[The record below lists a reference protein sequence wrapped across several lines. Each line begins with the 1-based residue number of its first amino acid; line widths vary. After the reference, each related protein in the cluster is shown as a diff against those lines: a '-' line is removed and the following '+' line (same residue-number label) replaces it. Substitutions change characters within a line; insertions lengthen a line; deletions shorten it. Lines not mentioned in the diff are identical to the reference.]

1 MKQVRLALSGSGFL
15 APIHAGA
22 VCALYELG
30 YSIVELAGTSGG
42 SIVAAYAAMGAT
54 ADRLRALSSASL
66 PSGIA
71 SVQVSAMLFGEA
83 LNSGA
88 ILSRWLGNIFSDA
101 TFGQTRIPL
110 HVVATDINAGKSF
123 TFDETNSPDVRLADA
138 CRASASI
145 PFFYEPAHVRGVK
158 YLDGGMCCNLPVDKL
173 VVDAIPRLG
182 IEVVDSSAPGS
193 TDGALDFM
201 KACVS
206 TMLSANE
213 GNLVAW
219 GAQTGATILPVSA
232 APYSFLD
239 AELPL
244 AAKGEL
250 FSRGYYAVKQ
260 WAVGHA

>member
-22 VCALYELG
+22 VCALYDLG
-30 YSIVELAGTSGG
+30 YTIVELAGTSGG
-42 SIVAAYAAMGAT
+42 SIVAAYTAMGAT

-71 SVQVSAMLFGEA
+71 SVQVSAMLFNEA
-83 LNSGA
+83 LNTGD
-88 ILSRWLGNIFSDA
+88 ILTRWLDAIFSDI

-110 HVVATDINAGKSF
+110 HVVATDINAGHSF
-123 TFDETNSPDVRLADA
+123 TFNETNSPDVRLADA

-145 PFFYEPAHVRGVK
+145 PFFYEPAHVKGVK

-193 TDGALDFM
+193 TDGATDFI
-201 KACVS
+201 KACIS

-213 GNLVAW
+213 GNLAAW

-239 AELPL
+239 AGLSLP
-244 AAKGEL
+244 AKGEL
-250 FSRGYYAVKQ
+250 FARGYYAVKQ
-260 WAVGHA
+260 WATGHA